1 MCIVGKA
8 EPAVFTS
15 ADISLYPDSYTLAWT
30 AESKSDISTFLVQFK
45 ESRSSKWTSMEVT
58 ATRSPNRLWQGTA
71 LLSHLQ
77 SAAQYDFI
85 GKLLFDIFINLFR
98 IILRIYFLRNISII
112 CTTFI
117 AITAA
122 TVTRK

>member
-15 ADISLYPDSYTLAWT
+15 ADISLYPDSYSLTWT
-30 AESKSDISTFLVQFK
+30 AKSKSDISTFLVQFK

-58 ATRSPNRLWQGTA
+58 ATTSTNMTRQGTA

-77 SAAQYDFI
+77 SAIQYKAKVSSKNDFGYSEPKLVFNFATKGA
-85 GKLLFDIFINLFR
+85 GK
-98 IILRIYFLRNISII
+98 IIMMSNKLVSN
-112 CTTFI
+112 
-117 AITAA
+117 
-122 TVTRK
+122 